1 MDNTQP
7 PKLVQWG
14 ARDTLCIIV
23 LLKMFNLNPVMR
35 KQADKPK

>member
-1 MDNTQP
+1 MGSTQP

-14 ARDTLCIIV
+14 ARDPLCVIV
-23 LLKMFNLNPVMR
+23 LLMFNLNPVMR